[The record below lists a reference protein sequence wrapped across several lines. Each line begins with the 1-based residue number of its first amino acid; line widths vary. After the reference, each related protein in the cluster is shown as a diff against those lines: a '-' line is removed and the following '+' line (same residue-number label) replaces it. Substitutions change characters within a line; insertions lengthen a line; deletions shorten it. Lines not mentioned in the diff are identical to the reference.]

1 MGIIRFVSFRGLF
14 HCFRMNGL
22 RSERAPLL
30 EAERAVSLFLFSSWP
45 ICTVPFI
52 GAHLQLLLLQQF
64 GHTQT
69 IFVFCQLILCWIV
82 KNTLFST
89 ASAIIIIIISY
100 CTVWNF
106 FFFICFSACISVS
119 VLLCSVKCKLC
130 SVENVVGLGVFII
143 FDMFRFFP
151 FLFEGWMRLKLV

>member
-1 MGIIRFVSFRGLF
+1 MWESFISF
-14 HCFRMNGL
+14 QN
-22 RSERAPLL
+22 ERLKKSKSPSLGGWGCCKSSSLLAPY
-30 EAERAVSLFLFSSWP
+30 S
-45 ICTVPFI
+45 
-52 GAHLQLLLLQQF
+52 LLLLHHF

>member
-69 IFVFCQLILCWIV
+69 IFVFCQLIVWWIG
-82 KNTLFST
+82 KKKTFFHCLWDNNRNILLHCLKPFLFMKS
-89 ASAIIIIIISY
+89 
-100 CTVWNF
+100 F
-106 FFFICFSACISVS
+106 D
-119 VLLCSVKCKLC
+119 VLLCVYFSFCSVKRKLC
-130 SVENVVGLGVFII
+130 SVENIVGLRVFII
-143 FDMFRFFP
+143 FLF
-151 FLFEGWMRLKLV
+151 FLFN